1 MDKIIFTKIGF
12 EELKKKTED
21 LIKERPVAVLDLK
34 KAREMGDLSENGY
47 YKAAKF
53 KLIDID
59 RAIRKNNYL
68 IKHAN
73 VITPVKND
81 KVGIGSKITV
91 ETEGKEKKYEIVG
104 KYEANPSESK
114 ISYLSPVGKALLGK
128 KAGESVRIKLQDK
141 IVVYKIVNIN

>member
-81 KVGIGSKITV
+81 RLGIGSKITV